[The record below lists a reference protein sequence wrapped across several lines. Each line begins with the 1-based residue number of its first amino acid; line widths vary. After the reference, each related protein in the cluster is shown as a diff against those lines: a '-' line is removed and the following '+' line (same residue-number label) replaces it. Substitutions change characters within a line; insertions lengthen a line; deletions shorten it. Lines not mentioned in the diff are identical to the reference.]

1 MTSAQFIA
9 KLADLLE
16 PVMECDMLDQE
27 SLFEMQ
33 EGVCDLIA
41 KGSNGNISV
50 AKQFA
55 KHWDQMFITTQ
66 VPVK

>member
-41 KGSNGNISV
+41 EGANGNISV

-55 KHWDQMFITTQ
+55 KHWDQMFTTVQ
-66 VPVK
+66 EPVK